1 MFSFFRGIGRLV
13 AMLLITVVVLDC
25 FFALVLWAA
34 DDGLRPSV
42 QRAAS
47 VGGDPKAR
55 PNGF

>member
-1 MFSFFRGIGRLV
+1 MFSFFRGIRRLV

-42 QRAAS
+42 QRTAAQI
-47 VGGDPKAR
+47 AR
-55 PNGF
+55 K